1 MDFTY
6 TDEQNE
12 FRAVVRSFLG
22 TKSAEADVR
31 RVMASDSGIDEQ
43 LWLSMAQQLGLQG
56 VSVPEEYGGA
66 GMGMVELGIAAEELG
81 SALACVPFF
90 STAVLATQALLLS
103 TDDKSKQRWLSQIVD
118 GTCIATVAVTEANG
132 DWNLASTGVTATDS
146 GGWRLSGRKTYVVDG
161 HRADLI
167 LVAARTGHGVG
178 LFVVERD
185 AAGFSAEAMLTM
197 DQTRRFA
204 TIELHDVPAEPI
216 ELDAG
221 TLLPRLRDIAL
232 TVLAAE
238 QIGGAQRCLDMAVD
252 YAKTRLQFG
261 RPIGSFQAIKHK
273 CADMLMLIESA
284 RAASGYALWC
294 AQDEPDSL
302 PLAASMA
309 KATCSEAYFRA
320 AADNIQI
327 HGGIGFTWEHP
338 AHLYFKRAKSS
349 ELWLGDPVM
358 QRERISQL
366 LDLKT

>member
-12 FRAVVRSFLG
+12 YRAVVRDFLAA
-22 TKSAEADVR
+22 KAAEADVR
-31 RVMASDSGIDEQ
+31 RVMASESGLDEQ
-43 LWLSMAQQLGLQG
+43 AWQDLAQQLGLQG

-81 SALACVPFF
+81 GALACVPFF

-103 TDDKSKQRWLSQIVD
+103 ADDKSKQRWLGPIVD
-118 GTCIATVAVTEANG
+118 GTCIATVAVTEGNG
-132 DWNLASTGVTATDS
+132 DWDLASIAVTATDS
-146 GGWRLSGRKTYVVDG
+146 GGWRLSGRKTYVIDG

-167 LVAARTGHGVG
+167 LVAARTGDGIG
-178 LFVVERD
+178 LFAVERD
-185 AAGFSAEAMLTM
+185 AVGLSAQAQATM

-204 TIELHDVPAEPI
+204 TIELQDVPAEPV
-216 ELDAG
+216 ELDAAA
-221 TLLPRLRDIAL
+221 LLSRLEDIAL

-273 CADMLMLIESA
+273 CADILMLIESA

-294 AQDEPDSL
+294 AQEDPGSL

-309 KATCSEAYFRA
+309 KATASEAYFRA

-349 ELWLGDPVM
+349 ELWLGDPVL
-358 QRERISQL
+358 QRERIAQL
-366 LDLKT
+366 LRL

>member
-12 FRAVVRSFLG
+12 FRAVVRSFLAAL
-22 TKSAEADVR
+22 SAEADVR

-66 GMGMVELGIAAEELG
+66 GMGIVELGIAAEELG
-81 SALACVPFF
+81 GALACVPFF
-90 STAVLATQALLLS
+90 STSVLATHALLLS
-103 TDDKSKQRWLSQIVD
+103 TDDKSKQRWLPQIVD
-118 GTCIATVAVTEANG
+118 GTCIATVAVAPGSG
-132 DWNLASTGVTATDS
+132 DWDLAVTGVTATDS
-146 GGWRLSGRKTYVVDG
+146 GGWRLSGRKTFVVDG

-167 LVAARTGHGVG
+167 LVAARTDDGIG
-178 LFVVERD
+178 LFAVERD
-185 AAGFSAEAMLTM
+185 APGFSAEAQPTM

-273 CADMLMLIESA
+273 CADILMLIESG

-294 AQDEPDSL
+294 AQDEPGSL